1 MGKDGQLK
9 RFTQKDQDRL
19 VREVIEPMASDG
31 LRTICIA
38 YKDYVTSN
46 PAENEITYAGEID
59 WENEDAVV
67 NDLTAVAIFGIQ
79 DPVRPGKLIFSKKL

>member
-31 LRTICIA
+31 LRTICIG

-59 WENEDAVV
+59 WDNEDAVV

-79 DPVRPGKLIFSKKL
+79 DPVRPGKHIFSEKL